1 MKKVEF
7 FILGIWMMT
16 LFVVYL
22 YYQIDTMITQKYVTL
37 THPTHGKLVNETFLD
52 QVQFKLFLQ
61 MVHSCLELKEDF
73 TTFNGKDFL
82 VHIPYQVLRECIII
96 GNTVET
102 TFTEVALMKS
112 KIEG

>member
-1 MKKVEF
+1 
-7 FILGIWMMT
+7 
-16 LFVVYL
+16 
-22 YYQIDTMITQKYVTL
+22 
-37 THPTHGKLVNETFLD
+37 
-52 QVQFKLFLQ
+52 

-82 VHIPYQVLRECIII
+82 VHIPYQVLRESIIV
-96 GNTVET
+96 GNTIET

>member
-1 MKKVEF
+1 
-7 FILGIWMMT
+7 
-16 LFVVYL
+16 
-22 YYQIDTMITQKYVTL
+22 MIHQKYVNV
-37 THPTHGKLVNETFLD
+37 THPTHGKLLSETFMD
-52 QVQFKLFLQ
+52 QTQFKLFLK
-61 MVHSCLELKEDF
+61 MLHSCLELKEDF

-82 VHIPYQVLRECIII
+82 IHIPYTILAESIVI

>member
-1 MKKVEF
+1 
-7 FILGIWMMT
+7 MT

-61 MVHSCLELKEDF
+61 MIHSCLELKEDF